1 MITHLLDLFH
11 LITSFSESID
21 QPECP
26 QPTLMHSNPHACIQ
40 FMRAL
45 DHYQQQLRWQKAL
58 LITSHLLQ
66 QQKKQRLEKG
76 QQFCRQL
83 ASLQQISA
91 LDRYQKQQQ
100 AYYQALCWQLLLLGH
115 FALVLHCSFL
125 LPGLPWPFTHQL
137 SSPAPYQAPISPLA
151 EQRHTKTLTLS
162 LHRNLAHSHPR
173 ALVLKKVTLPHLEL
187 TTVSYEAMQMVAS
200 MQDGTEII
208 HRISTTGQSELL
220 IKDPPF
226 SDFSKDE
233 QSARRADFLA
243 VLFYQAYLL
252 AIPDHHHVDFWCP
265 ANGALTFLF
274 DLPSAPYHG
283 MAPEHRLLCRVLY
296 HLVHLGLA
304 PIVQGHPLTVQRL
317 NREHWAACLFDSN
330 HTPINP
336 RCDGSH
342 SISSVKLKQINC

>member
-187 TTVSYEAMQMVAS
+187 TKPCKWSRPCKTAQKSFIAS
-200 MQDGTEII
+200 ALPAKANC
-208 HRISTTGQSELL
+208 S
-220 IKDPPF
+220 
-226 SDFSKDE
+226 SKI
-233 QSARRADFLA
+233 R
-243 VLFYQAYLL
+243 LL
-252 AIPDHHHVDFWCP
+252 ATSVRM
-265 ANGALTFLF
+265 NKAL
-274 DLPSAPYHG
+274 G
-283 MAPEHRLLCRVLY
+283 
-296 HLVHLGLA
+296 GL
-304 PIVQGHPLTVQRL
+304 T
-317 NREHWAACLFDSN
+317 S
-330 HTPINP
+330 
-336 RCDGSH
+336 
-342 SISSVKLKQINC
+342 